1 MAGYRAAIRVLFTLI
16 VLIGAAIG
24 AARITAEEAPKK
36 IRIIY
41 TNDMR
46 GEWIPCG

>member
-1 MAGYRAAIRVLFTLI
+1 LIILAG
-16 VLIGAAIG
+16 IGAG
-24 AARITAEEAPKK
+24 AARITAGETPKK